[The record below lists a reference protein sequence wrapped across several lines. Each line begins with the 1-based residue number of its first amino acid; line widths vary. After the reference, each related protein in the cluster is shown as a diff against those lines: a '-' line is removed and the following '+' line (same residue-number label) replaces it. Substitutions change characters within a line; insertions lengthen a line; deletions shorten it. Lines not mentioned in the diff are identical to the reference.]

1 MKEAAMREIDFSRL
15 YVTDENYSGKHGQRD
30 VEFLKKIISDKELVY
45 IQFTHCTF
53 VGMDL
58 RDMDLKDLWFQ
69 DCMFQD
75 CRFQKSRI
83 EEWYAERTRFR
94 KCSFK
99 DAIIRMS
106 DLERCEF
113 QSCDLSFEE
122 KERYT
127 NNDTISWLQN
137 GKFRD
142 CIITKYTKDMMID
155 CAIVKNT
162 KIIMIGTEEIKKHKT
177 EKIMEGAER

>member
-1 MKEAAMREIDFSRL
+1 MREIDFSRL

-99 DAIIRMS
+99 DASRRWKKS
-106 DLERCEF
+106 VRNQERRP
-113 QSCDLSFEE
+113 SSWKDRWKRR
-122 KERYT
+122 KE
-127 NNDTISWLQN
+127 N
-137 GKFRD
+137 K
-142 CIITKYTKDMMID
+142 
-155 CAIVKNT
+155 
-162 KIIMIGTEEIKKHKT
+162 
-177 EKIMEGAER
+177 